1 MPDAATIQRQMFAA
15 VERRDFDRLRE
26 LAHPDYTYI
35 GGDGVEQAG
44 ADAAVAVAE
53 LYTTAFPDL
62 SFEVRA
68 SYAPSDDVAI
78 LELVARGT
86 HTGPL
91 GDIPPTGRTAE
102 VVGCNVVEARDGRII
117 SEREYFDTFSLMQQ
131 LGLADAP
138 APAAAVSPPG

>member
-1 MPDAATIQRQMFAA
+1 MPDAATIQREMFAA
-15 VERRDFDRLRE
+15 VEGRDFNRLRE

-62 SFEVRA
+62 RFEVRA
-68 SYAPSDDVAI
+68 SHAPSADLAI
-78 LELVARGT
+78 LELVAHGT

-91 GDIPPTGRTAE
+91 NGVPPTGRVAA
-102 VVGCNVVEARDGRII
+102 VVACNVIETRDGKILR
-117 SEREYFDTFSLMQQ
+117 EREYFDTHSLMQQ
-131 LGLADAP
+131 LGLAD
-138 APAAAVSPPG
+138 G